1 MISVNKEEQKSK
13 ATTGLLVKS
22 SFWYTLSGFLSKAM
36 VFLTTPLFTR
46 LLTKEQYGDFTV
58 FASWQAI
65 MLVVCG
71 LETYATINKARFDFQ
86 AEKDFNAYISSSL
99 ILSTAFTAL
108 TLILYFIFPAS
119 FQRIFLLD
127 KKYMVFMFMYI
138 FTYPAFGMFQ
148 AKQRIEYKYKLS
160 ALISF
165 ILVIASSGLSILF
178 AVMFDGDHLWG
189 RVVGQYG
196 LYIVTG
202 IFFYL
207 YFLRRD
213 ASIRI
218 CYMKYALR
226 LAIPFVFSYLGSAV
240 LLSSDNL
247 VVKHMCSGEEV
258 SHLSLTHTCAN
269 IILILVQLLNNAWS
283 PWFYDK
289 LNEKEYETIRRTFK
303 AYVWLVV
310 LGTFTVLLFTPEIIT
325 ILGGKGYSEAIYIVP
340 VNIMNGFFSVL
351 TYQFGSLETFYKKPE
366 YSAIITSCIAITNV
380 ILDIIGVKIW
390 GYRTVC
396 YATLICQ
403 VLLVCIHYQCTKKM
417 DIEKMLTRTDMFI
430 FITVLI
436 SLIPLSL
443 LFYSSDILRWLL
455 IGILVIV
462 FCTVIIV
469 KRKQIHVIARQF
481 RNSN

>member
-1 MISVNKEEQKSK
+1 MISVNKDEQKSK

-58 FASWQAI
+58 FASWQSI

-71 LETYATINKARFDFQ
+71 LETYATINKARFDFR

-99 ILSTAFTAL
+99 VLSAAFTAL
-108 TLILYFIFPAS
+108 ILVLYFIFPVL
-119 FQRIFLLD
+119 FQKIFLLD

-138 FTYPAFGMFQ
+138 FAYPAFGMFQ

-160 ALISF
+160 AFISF
-165 ILVIASSGLSILF
+165 VLEVASSALSILF
-178 AVMFDGDHLWG
+178 ALTLEGDHLWG

-207 YFLRRD
+207 YFLRKN
-213 ASIRI
+213 ASIRT
-218 CYMKYALR
+218 CYIKYALR
-226 LAIPFVFSYLGSAV
+226 LAIPLVFSYLGSNI

-258 SHLSLTHTCAN
+258 SYLSLTHICAN

-289 LNEKEYETIRRTFK
+289 LNEKEYKTIRRTFK
-303 AYVWLVV
+303 AYVWLVIF
-310 LGTFTVLLFTPEIIT
+310 GTFTVLLFTPEIIT

-340 VNIMNGFFSVL
+340 VNILNGFFSIL

-380 ILDIIGVKIW
+380 ILDIVGVKIW

-396 YATLICQ
+396 YATLLCQ
-403 VLLVCIHYQCTKKM
+403 ILLVCTHYQCTKKM
-417 DIEKMLTRTDMFI
+417 EIEKMLTRMDMFI
-430 FITVLI
+430 FIAVLI

-443 LFYSSDILRWLL
+443 LLYSSNVLRWLL
-455 IGILVIV
+455 IGILVII
-462 FCTVIIV
+462 FCTAAIV
-469 KRKQIHVIARQF
+469 KRKQIYIIVKQF
-481 RNSN
+481 RNGN